1 MGSSSLEQEVL
12 KQRLERQGLAPRI
25 EDPLM
30 EKQQQA

>member
-1 MGSSSLEQEVL
+1 MGNSSREQEVL
-12 KQRLERQGLAPRI
+12 KQRLEKQGLAPRL